1 MIFNKNVTKSLEMW
15 ITLCYKQI
23 ITMLSTFF
31 NKKGEKTMALYT
43 DASTVLNALNGQI
56 RGTTG
61 SANVD
66 FAGLVAEA
74 KTSLS
79 SSNYKDEFMGS
90 LLTMVTK
97 FWNRYLSS
105 ELKYPLMNH
114 TEDEFGAML
123 VKNDIAPFVA
133 QTDTSTGTGSASY
146 TPDWTQYS
154 APSVDQTYFVG
165 RDNWSEKMKLPDDLL
180 YTAFHN
186 ENEFAAFVGAIMA
199 AFGDAQ
205 IQHQNKIQDMAL
217 LNFIGETVYANTQ
230 IVNLLSLYNSAFG
243 TTETF
248 DSFMTKQ
255 SCLQFAGMIIRKYL
269 KYMAA
274 KDGTSVF
281 NAGHKV
287 RRSDPD
293 DLMAFFATDF
303 VSAYDTYLLNGLSI
317 FKTDLSELPGYYEV
331 NAWQTTGQ
339 NAYDLPTPAYNCS
352 IDIKTSA
359 GNTVQQAGI
368 VGALIDKR
376 AVATAQTKYVSATDR
391 FNGDG
396 ITFYTQRANGMYI
409 NDWTENGLVFIV
421 A

>member
-1 MIFNKNVTKSLEMW
+1 MW

-133 QTDTSTGTGSASY
+133 QTDTSTGTKNLRSY
-146 TPDWTQYS
+146 TVITATVTMTQ
-154 APSVDQTYFVG
+154 DI
-165 RDNWSEKMKLPDDLL
+165 
-180 YTAFHN
+180 TA
-186 ENEFAAFVGAIMA
+186 
-199 AFGDAQ
+199 
-205 IQHQNKIQDMAL
+205 
-217 LNFIGETVYANTQ
+217 
-230 IVNLLSLYNSAFG
+230 
-243 TTETF
+243 
-248 DSFMTKQ
+248 
-255 SCLQFAGMIIRKYL
+255 
-269 KYMAA
+269 
-274 KDGTSVF
+274 
-281 NAGHKV
+281 
-287 RRSDPD
+287 
-293 DLMAFFATDF
+293 
-303 VSAYDTYLLNGLSI
+303 
-317 FKTDLSELPGYYEV
+317 
-331 NAWQTTGQ
+331 
-339 NAYDLPTPAYNCS
+339 
-352 IDIKTSA
+352 
-359 GNTVQQAGI
+359 
-368 VGALIDKR
+368 
-376 AVATAQTKYVSATDR
+376 
-391 FNGDG
+391 
-396 ITFYTQRANGMYI
+396 
-409 NDWTENGLVFIV
+409 
-421 A
+421 

>member
-1 MIFNKNVTKSLEMW
+1 
-15 ITLCYKQI
+15 
-23 ITMLSTFF
+23 
-31 NKKGEKTMALYT
+31 MALYT
-43 DASTVLNALNGQI
+43 DASTVLNSLNSQI
-56 RGTTG
+56 RGE
-61 SANVD
+61 SAFANVD

-105 ELKYPLMNH
+105 EIKYPLMNH

-123 VKNDIAPFVA
+123 VKNDIAPFIA
-133 QTDTSTGTGSASY
+133 KQDTSVGTGAANY
-146 TPDWTQYS
+146 TPDWTQFD
-154 APSVDQTYFVG
+154 APSVDQTYFIG

-186 ENEFAAFVGAIMA
+186 ENEFAAFVGAILA

-205 IQHQNKIQDMAL
+205 IQHTNKIQDMAL
-217 LNFIGETVYANTQ
+217 LNFIGETIHGNAQV
-230 IVNLLSLYNSAFG
+230 VNLLSMYNTAFG

-248 DSFMTKQ
+248 ASFMTKQ
-255 SCLQFAGMIIRKYL
+255 SCLQFGGMIIRKYL
-269 KYMAA
+269 KYLGA
-274 KDGTSVF
+274 KDGTAIF
-281 NAGHKV
+281 NQGHKV

-303 VSAYDTYLLNGLSI
+303 VSAYETYLLNGVSI
-317 FKTDLSELPGYYEV
+317 FNNDLSKLPGYYEV
-331 NAWQTTGQ
+331 EAWQNTGAS
-339 NAYDLPTPAYNCS
+339 AYDLPTPAVNCA

-359 GNTVQQAGI
+359 GNTVSQDGVI
-368 VGALIDKR
+368 GAFIDKR
-376 AVATAQTKYVSATDR
+376 AVATAQVKYVSATDR

-409 NDWTENGLVFIV
+409 NDWTENGVVFIV

>member
-1 MIFNKNVTKSLEMW
+1 
-15 ITLCYKQI
+15 
-23 ITMLSTFF
+23 
-31 NKKGEKTMALYT
+31 MALYT
-43 DASTVLNALNGQI
+43 DASTVLNSLNSQI
-56 RGTTG
+56 RGESG
-61 SANVD
+61 FANVD

-105 ELKYPLMNH
+105 EIKYPLMNH

-123 VKNDIAPFVA
+123 VKNDIAPFIA
-133 QTDTSTGTGSASY
+133 KKDTSVGTGATNY
-146 TPDWTQYS
+146 TPDWTQFDV
-154 APSVDQTYFVG
+154 PTVDQTYFIG

-186 ENEFAAFVGAIMA
+186 ENEFAAFVGAILA

-205 IQHQNKIQDMAL
+205 IQHTNKIQDMAL
-217 LNFIGETVYANTQ
+217 LNFIGETIHGNTQ
-230 IVNLLSLYNSAFG
+230 VVNLLSLYNTAFG

-248 DSFMTKQ
+248 ASFMTKQ

-269 KYMAA
+269 KYLGA
-274 KDGTSVF
+274 KDGTSIF
-281 NAGHKV
+281 NMGHKV

-303 VSAYDTYLLNGLSI
+303 VSAYETYLLNGVSI
-317 FKTDLSELPGYYEV
+317 FNTDLSKLPGYYEV
-331 NAWQTTGQ
+331 EAWQNTGS
-339 NAYDLPTPAYNCS
+339 NAYDLPTPAVNCA

-359 GNTVQQAGI
+359 GNTVSQDGVI
-368 VGALIDKR
+368 GAFIDKR
-376 AVATAQTKYVSATDR
+376 AVATAQVKYVSATDR

-409 NDWTENGLVFIV
+409 NDWTENGVVFIV

>member
-1 MIFNKNVTKSLEMW
+1 
-15 ITLCYKQI
+15 
-23 ITMLSTFF
+23 
-31 NKKGEKTMALYT
+31 MALYT
-43 DASTVLNALNGQI
+43 DASTVLNSLNSQI
-56 RGTTG
+56 RGESG
-61 SANVD
+61 MANVD

-105 ELKYPLMNH
+105 EIKYPLMNH

-123 VKNDIAPFVA
+123 VKNDIAPFIA
-133 QTDTSTGTGSASY
+133 KQDTSVGTGAQNY
-146 TPDWTQYS
+146 TPDWTQFDV
-154 APSVDQTYFVG
+154 PSVDQTYFIG

-186 ENEFAAFVGAIMA
+186 ENEFAAFVGAILA

-205 IQHQNKIQDMAL
+205 IQHTNKIQDMAL
-217 LNFIGETVYANTQ
+217 LNFIGETINGNTQ
-230 IVNLLSLYNSAFG
+230 VVNLLSLYNTTFG
-243 TTETF
+243 ASETF
-248 DSFMTKQ
+248 ASFMTKQ

-269 KYMAA
+269 KYLGA
-274 KDGTSVF
+274 KDGTSIF
-281 NAGHKV
+281 NMGHKV

-293 DLMAFFATDF
+293 DLMAFFASDF
-303 VSAYDTYLLNGLSI
+303 VSAYETYLLNGVSI
-317 FKTDLSELPGYYEV
+317 FNTDLSKLPGYYEV
-331 NAWQTTGQ
+331 TAWQNTGA
-339 NAYDLPTPAYNCS
+339 NAYDLPTPAANTA

-359 GNTVQQAGI
+359 GNTVTQDGVI
-368 VGALIDKR
+368 GAFIDKR
-376 AVATAQTKYVSATDR
+376 AVATAQIKLVSATDR

-409 NDWTENGLVFIV
+409 NDWTENGVVFVV